1 MGSVTNDCLRLIV
14 LVSASV
20 LVARLCLWPLFD
32 GMADGGLVL
41 APEIQNLKSEIQGG
55 EATEPHPSTEQ
66 AERKELARQYSRGW
80 YWFYFINQG
89 YTFLTLFLILWTG
102 FSAQLRR
109 WAERVTSRRWG
120 IILIYS
126 GLFVVLLTVLTF
138 PLDLFAFWRERR
150 YGFAT
155 QEVTGWLGDELKELG
170 VTLVLGLPAILVVYA
185 VFKKAPRT
193 WWFWGAG
200 VLIGFV
206 IFTVAVTPVFIAPLF
221 NTFEPLRDP
230 TLRQRILTMAH
241 EQGIPADE
249 VFQVDASRQSRHTNA
264 YVVGLLGTQRIVLYD
279 TLLEKYTPEEVE
291 VVMGHEMGHY
301 VLNHIWKGIGLASL
315 LILIGMWVLY
325 RIVPSLLNRYQHRL
339 GFKELTDVASLPL
352 LALLVSL
359 SAFALDP
366 ITNSFS
372 RYQERQADL
381 FGLRAAPHP
390 EAAVSAFEKFEMLD
404 LSEADPPAFIEFW
417 LYSHPSPKHRIE
429 MVEEFLSRPKL

>member
-1 MGSVTNDCLRLIV
+1 MQLKTAVIMLGSASLLIAGLRL
-14 LVSASV
+14 
-20 LVARLCLWPLFD
+20 WPGFD
-32 GMADGGLVL
+32 GMADGGWGV
-41 APEIQNLKSEIQGG
+41 ASEIQNLKSEIQDG
-55 EATEPHPSTEQ
+55 EATEPPTSTEQ

-80 YWFYFINQG
+80 YWFYFISQSC
-89 YTFLTLFLILWTG
+89 TFLILFLILWTG
-102 FSAQLRR
+102 FSARLRHWVERLTQRR
-109 WAERVTSRRWG
+109 WM

-126 GLFVVLLTVLTF
+126 GLFIVLLTVLTF

-155 QEVTGWLGDELKELG
+155 QNLTGWLGDELKEVG
-170 VTLVLGLPAILVVYA
+170 VALVLGPPAILAVYA
-185 VFKKAPRT
+185 VLKKAPRT

-206 IFTVAVTPVFIAPLF
+206 IFTVAITPVFIAPLF

-279 TLLEKYTPEEVE
+279 TLLENYTPEELE

-315 LILIGMWVLY
+315 LILTGMWVLY
-325 RIVPSLLNRYQHRL
+325 RIMPNLINRYQHRL
-339 GFKELTDVASLPL
+339 GFRELTDVASLPL

-359 SAFALDP
+359 SMFALDP

-390 EAAVSAFEKFEMLD
+390 AAAVSAFEKFEMLD

-429 MVEEFLSRPKL
+429 VAKEFLSRPKL